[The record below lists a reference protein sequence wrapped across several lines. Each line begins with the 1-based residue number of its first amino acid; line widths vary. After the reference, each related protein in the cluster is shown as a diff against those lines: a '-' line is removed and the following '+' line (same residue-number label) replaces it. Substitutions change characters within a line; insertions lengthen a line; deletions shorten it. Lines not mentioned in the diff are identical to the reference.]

1 MATILIP
8 PRPIRWTRDEYHR
21 LGEKGFFAHRRVELI
36 RGEVIEM
43 SPMRE
48 PHACAIALT
57 ADVLRAT
64 FGPGFYIRSQ
74 VPLNLDPDEPE
85 PDVAIVP
92 GSPRDYSDTPT
103 HALLVVEIADSSLT
117 FDTTVKAELYATA
130 GIADYWVLD
139 LEGRRL
145 LVFRD
150 PTPLPPGGVAYRTQ
164 LVYGPADSVAPVA
177 APNSPVRVG
186 DMLP

>member
-1 MATILIP
+1 
-8 PRPIRWTRDEYHR
+8 
-21 LGEKGFFAHRRVELI
+21 
-36 RGEVIEM
+36 M

-57 ADVLRAT
+57 ADALRDG
-64 FGPGFYIRSQ
+64 FGQGFYLRTQ

-85 PDVAIVP
+85 PDVAVVP
-92 GSPRDYSDTPT
+92 GSPRDYADTPT
-103 HALLVVEIADSSLT
+103 HALLVVEIADSSLAY
-117 FDTTVKAELYATA
+117 DTTVKAELYATA

-150 PTPLPPGGVAYRTQ
+150 PAPLPPGGVAYRMH
-164 LVYGPADSVAPVA
+164 LVYGPADSVAPLA
-177 APNSPVRVG
+177 AANSPVRVG
-186 DMLP
+186 DLLP